1 MIPDKDDFLLLIDGP
16 TLDDPEL
23 WRGCGEKDFQ
33 PIKKRS
39 SSRYMTVWFHSGPVQ
54 KEFHGFEA
62 TYYASCGGVFSQSE
76 GVIMSPNYPEEYD
89 QGIDCE
95 WLIQLVPGHV
105 VQLKFAQSHEYPF
118 NIDGHGTYCNESA
131 YADDY
136 IALYNGPTTDNPLAP
151 DSRNEQLS
159 PFHCGLYDEDPDF
172 KLPGFKSTESSGKG
186 VRTYSLNHITRDLAR
201 FSCTVRVLGTPD

>member
-1 MIPDKDDFLLLIDGP
+1 M
-16 TLDDPEL
+16 
-23 WRGCGEKDFQ
+23 RMC
-33 PIKKRS
+33 
-39 SSRYMTVWFHSGPVQ
+39 
-54 KEFHGFEA
+54 
-62 TYYASCGGVFSQSE
+62 QSE

-136 IALYNGPTTDNPLAP
+136 VALYNGPTTDNPLAP

-186 VRTYSLNHITRDLAR
+186 SELTVLFISSVTWLDFRAR
-201 FSCTVRVLGTPD
+201 SGVWGLPIKFW